1 MKIELLTRNQEQVD
15 KLTNLVYDLIE
26 ESGLQIIPKGGMRSK
41 TRPIDYEISDFNL
54 RKKKIGKYEYRLKD
68 GVYQVKV
75 EIEIPEI
82 YDSLY
87 GKISKLY
94 PGLLEPVGQ

>member
-41 TRPIDYEISDFNL
+41 TRPIE
-54 RKKKIGKYEYRLKD
+54 
-68 GVYQVKV
+68 
-75 EIEIPEI
+75 
-82 YDSLY
+82 
-87 GKISKLY
+87 
-94 PGLLEPVGQ
+94 